1 MSSHPS
7 CSPTLF
13 PTHPTESPS
22 EAPSGPSQSPSCQP
36 STPTAVPSL
45 SLTCSPSISSA
56 PKAKPSMRPSVAPSI
71 VVTEQRSGVPT
82 TAPTFVRTGKPS
94 TMRPSIKPSL
104 IPTKKTTH
112 EPSRSTGYPTVSE
125 SVNITVIVEGGK
137 YEGGVES
144 HNLFIVQPVALSRVE
159 IEGGGQMN
167 TYRIRSEGV
176 RDVIVVIRDFDE
188 SKDVLDLRLF
198 SDIRSMDELSY
209 TSPPLTLALPN
220 NIKVMLVSSV
230 PMNLR
235 VDQNI
240 LLTEEVTD
248 TSGISDHPFFFDE
261 SLITASSILL
271 ALSLLTVLLSFLNSL
286 FGDEDF
292 NHNDANVANDSN
304 EPGMKEGTR
313 PDDVTQEKG
322 NDEDLT
328 FDTKVKAEI
337 NPELFVDPSV
347 TGNVSDHNG
356 DVSIVVRRIDS
367 FNTNSEVYLET
378 VRQFSERDSCDESS
392 DSSDDGEESSGSS
405 MYSGWEESLQSF
417 SSV

>member
-1 MSSHPS
+1 
-7 CSPTLF
+7 
-13 PTHPTESPS
+13 
-22 EAPSGPSQSPSCQP
+22 
-36 STPTAVPSL
+36 
-45 SLTCSPSISSA
+45 
-56 PKAKPSMRPSVAPSI
+56 
-71 VVTEQRSGVPT
+71 
-82 TAPTFVRTGKPS
+82 
-94 TMRPSIKPSL
+94 
-104 IPTKKTTH
+104 
-112 EPSRSTGYPTVSE
+112 
-125 SVNITVIVEGGK
+125 
-137 YEGGVES
+137 
-144 HNLFIVQPVALSRVE
+144 
-159 IEGGGQMN
+159 
-167 TYRIRSEGV
+167 
-176 RDVIVVIRDFDE
+176 
-188 SKDVLDLRLF
+188 
-198 SDIRSMDELSY
+198 MDELSY

-230 PMNLR
+230 SMNLR

-392 DSSDDGEESSGSS
+392 DSSDDGEDSSGSS